1 MATITREN
9 ISVLNDKLTVTV
21 NKNDY
26 YPTFEKALNKY
37 SKSANIDGFRK
48 GMVPAGLIKKMYGA
62 SIMTEEV
69 IKTVEKEVRQ
79 YLTDEKLNIFAQP
92 LPIESDVDRI
102 NINNPTDYAFHFEL
116 GLKPVFEVEP
126 ILKAATL
133 TRYVV
138 DVTDMMIDEDIANI
152 QDRFGESIT
161 EEIASTEKHILDMQF
176 EETDVDGNS
185 IPNGVIEKYTLEI
198 KDFNEDVQN
207 QFIGTKKGDQIIID
221 PKKYMDLSKITT
233 IAKGLN
239 INLVDETAPI
249 KYFKLTINEITLH
262 QKAIINEALFT
273 KVYPNETITTEA
285 EFRNKIKEEIQ
296 TYWNSQCSKKLY
308 DELYH
313 YLIDNTPIT
322 LPETF
327 LKRWLQQG
335 GDKATTPEQAEEAF
349 PSFATQLKW
358 TLISEKLVS
367 ANNIEVNIDEVR
379 NHIAQQIVSY
389 YKSMGL
395 NLGTQESWLTGY
407 IDKLMKDRERVDAA
421 YHQLLDIKLFETLGQ
436 QINTT
441 EQSITQKDFE
451 KIISEHKH

>member
-126 ILKAATL
+126 VLKAATL

-152 QDRFGESIT
+152 QDRFGESIP
-161 EEIASTEKHILDMQF
+161 EEIAST
-176 EETDVDGNS
+176 
-185 IPNGVIEKYTLEI
+185 
-198 KDFNEDVQN
+198 
-207 QFIGTKKGDQIIID
+207 
-221 PKKYMDLSKITT
+221 
-233 IAKGLN
+233 
-239 INLVDETAPI
+239 
-249 KYFKLTINEITLH
+249 
-262 QKAIINEALFT
+262 
-273 KVYPNETITTEA
+273 
-285 EFRNKIKEEIQ
+285 
-296 TYWNSQCSKKLY
+296 
-308 DELYH
+308 
-313 YLIDNTPIT
+313 
-322 LPETF
+322 
-327 LKRWLQQG
+327 
-335 GDKATTPEQAEEAF
+335 AF
-349 PSFATQLKW
+349 
-358 TLISEKLVS
+358 S
-367 ANNIEVNIDEVR
+367 A
-379 NHIAQQIVSY
+379 
-389 YKSMGL
+389 
-395 NLGTQESWLTGY
+395 
-407 IDKLMKDRERVDAA
+407 
-421 YHQLLDIKLFETLGQ
+421 
-436 QINTT
+436 
-441 EQSITQKDFE
+441 
-451 KIISEHKH
+451 KIIQNLSYS